1 MTITNAQYLSLIQE
15 VSSCNLSMNELLA
28 IIVETIDI
36 SLEYVEKLANVRHI
50 MASKLLNVT
59 QEQYIII
66 LEACE
71 NSLVL

>member
-1 MTITNAQYLSLIQE
+1 MTITNAQYLSVIQE

-28 IIVETIDI
+28 II
-36 SLEYVEKLANVRHI
+36 
-50 MASKLLNVT
+50 NVT